1 MGKYLTE
8 EGLTHFWTVVKA
20 WIVTQLSSKAST
32 DIATTSSNGLMSSAD
47 KTAISHSLMFSTTG
61 GFDSTQS
68 PVLFDGHPSTAFL
81 YRVDTVDGLTSTDA
95 VLPLS
100 ANQGRVLN
108 ETISTLNA
116 SLNSLTSTV
125 SSHTTSISTLTTSV
139 NDLNT
144 NVVLKSNVVDNTTS
158 TDTEKPLSAN
168 QGKVLNDTISSLNT
182 ALSNLTS
189 TVSSHT
195 TSINSLNTNAVM
207 TSSIVDALTSTSAT
221 VPLSANQGRV
231 LNSSISSLSSTVSSH
246 TSSISSLN
254 SSVSSLNTSVNAKFP
269 TAGGTFTGIV
279 TAYSNTSYTTK
290 QVRNITFSTAS
301 PSASD
306 GANGDVWLVY
316 S

>member
-81 YRVDTVDGLTSTDA
+81 YRVDTVDTLTSTDA

-108 ETISTLNA
+108 ASISSLNA
-116 SLNSLTSTV
+116 SLSTLSNTV
-125 SSHTTSISTLTTSV
+125 DTHTTSISTLTTSV

-144 NVVLKSNVVDNTTS
+144 NAVLKSNVVDNTTS